1 VWRST
6 SAIHLSGLAQIEK
19 GIDSL
24 TKADTDNRLTDDL
37 TYLLTIL
44 LFFLVKKQDNKCNKR
59 DKLKNNNKL
68 TNLMVPEG
76 LALVLNF
83 LEIPASSW
91 HSRTTVSKT
100 VSPDGIPP
108 AT

>member
-1 VWRST
+1 
-6 SAIHLSGLAQIEK
+6 
-19 GIDSL
+19 
-24 TKADTDNRLTDDL
+24 
-37 TYLLTIL
+37 
-44 LFFLVKKQDNKCNKR
+44 
-59 DKLKNNNKL
+59 
-68 TNLMVPEG
+68 MVPEG

-108 AT
+108 ATWSWKQRVYVC